1 MALAERIARASLNHL
16 SALTLGCE
24 SREKKNKSFSYYSTI
39 FLEKRFPTAT
49 SARQFSTCRH
59 RRRPISSR
67 LSVSIAARSHNGKE
81 TLLVFLYRKL
91 TYRPLSLSLFYGW
104 SFLIICAAMGA
115 RRDGGGGSGGGE
127 RKETAGS
134 WEPKKCEKYKY
145 KYKERGI
152 KEKRPITQKTRVQ
165 SADRDCSLSLSPS
178 FYLWFPLS
186 LFSISETETKWLYTC
201 VYQQAK
207 FHPVL
212 SPDNNKTLR
221 E

>member
-91 TYRPLSLSLFYGW
+91 TYRPLSLSLAILWLELLNYMRCHGRTERW
-104 SFLIICAAMGA
+104 WWWW
-115 RRDGGGGSGGGE
+115 GGE
-127 RKETAGS
+127 KRDRRVVRTKEM
-134 WEPKKCEKYKY
+134 
-145 KYKERGI
+145 
-152 KEKRPITQKTRVQ
+152 
-165 SADRDCSLSLSPS
+165 
-178 FYLWFPLS
+178 
-186 LFSISETETKWLYTC
+186 
-201 VYQQAK
+201 
-207 FHPVL
+207 
-212 SPDNNKTLR
+212 
-221 E
+221 